1 VVLAF
6 LLNTIL
12 SEGREYANI
21 TCWSDGNSYEPFA
34 PKNCLMHM
42 VATLE
47 IFILDHP
54 FMCVLEYH
62 TKQIILLNIFYITGV
77 LCMPLH
83 SSWWYHYIP
92 C

>member
-1 VVLAF
+1 MVLAF

-12 SEGREYANI
+12 SGEGI
-21 TCWSDGNSYEPFA
+21 WKLLVWSDGNSKEPFA

-62 TKQIILLNIFYITGV
+62 TKQ
-77 LCMPLH
+77 
-83 SSWWYHYIP
+83 
-92 C
+92 